1 MKSKKQENENLS
13 LKNITLVDKMI
24 LKLRKI
30 FGYKEGSKFILD
42 VEPKLKDF
50 SEIELMRLATIEEK
64 LKRVLKSNEEK
75 LINGIEES
83 EAEALLEWTV
93 QNARIALVKDFDK
106 KEILEKSLLGYCG
119 LGQGVTGTTLLNMGL
134 KPNIVNAGKTLS
146 KDGWR
151 HAFLT
156 VRIPVKKDGKIE
168 NKMYLIDTT
177 FRQFF
182 LRAEIRGEEGF
193 IKDKR
198 YGNKVAGVPGYW
210 MLQLPNGEKVAREL
224 LSEGFIEFTE
234 ENAKLYGDA
243 FELAN
248 RKRKNPSKVPS
259 GKELITGISGVSYIK
274 NIEDPFMQEEIDY
287 NEGELEKVW
296 GINVKTPLMV
306 KEEGLEQTTKSETDK
321 THTIKDEQLEI

>member
-1 MKSKKQENENLS
+1 MDKKEKEQVALRE
-13 LKNITLVDKMI
+13 ITLLD
-24 LKLRKI
+24 KI
-30 FGYKEGSKFILD
+30 FLTIRKKLGYREGTEFILD
-42 VEPKLKDF
+42 VEPKLKNY

-64 LKRVLKSNEEK
+64 LKRVLQSNEEG
-75 LINGIEES
+75 LIDGIEES
-83 EAEALLEWTV
+83 EAKALLEWTA
-93 QNARIALVKDFDK
+93 QNARVAFAKELDT

-134 KPNIVNAGKTLS
+134 KPNIVNAGETLS
-146 KDGWR
+146 KGGWR
-151 HAFLT
+151 HSFLT
-156 VRIPVKKDGKIE
+156 VRIPIKKDGKIE
-168 NKMYLIDTT
+168 DKMYLVDTT

-182 LRAEIRGEEGF
+182 LRTEIRGEGGF

-234 ENAKLYGDA
+234 ENAKIYGDA

-248 RKRKNPSKVPS
+248 RKRKSPSKVPKK
-259 GKELITGISGVSYIK
+259 KELITGIAGSSYIE
-274 NIEDPFMQEEIDY
+274 NTEDVSLQQEIDY
-287 NEGELEKVW
+287 NEGELENVW

-306 KEEGLEQTTKSETDK
+306 KEKGLEQAPKVEANK
-321 THTIKDEQLEI
+321 THTIEDEQLEI